1 VKPSF
6 YCDWQ
11 IIQSSSFCVA
21 AAWANEPPHKM
32 SQYLMSLHSH
42 FADKK
47 ALDFSTD
54 VEYTS
59 F

>member
-1 VKPSF
+1 
-6 YCDWQ
+6 
-11 IIQSSSFCVA
+11 VA

-32 SQYLMSLHSH
+32 SQYLMSLHYH